1 MPTTNT
7 YRVNGT
13 ISKDIPAS
21 YKRYYK
27 SKKEA
32 QKQAKKASKQF
43 ACVWLEVEMPNGE
56 YVKIE

>member
-1 MPTTNT
+1 MPATNT
-7 YRVNGT
+7 YRVNGAT
-13 ISKDIPAS
+13 SEFALVS